1 MTGALF
7 ALTLGTAAELW
18 AGTKG
23 FDQAACDSAALASA
37 IRAQRPSAAV
47 HPWDPDARDASPGGR
62 AIRVRVVRE
71 RGVTHLDVTGAGA
84 AMSRVLPPVDDCK
97 RDVEIAA
104 LIVDNA
110 LDELRVSEAPE
121 VGSLAAPVPLRSR
134 LEVGAAVGG
143 GVEQG
148 PFGVVA
154 AVDVG
159 AVARYRFVELT
170 LDADVGLPS
179 SSGELP
185 NAPEQGFS
193 TVSATSLALELGI
206 GLAPRLGPGRA
217 SVDAVL
223 GLSLAFASASPVQQA
238 VLFRPA
244 SQTVSEGFGGLRLGY
259 VLDLPHSFFVGARVE
274 ERFAPAQTD
283 FGVAG
288 DSSIATRTWTF
299 NGLFLLGYRFL

>member
-1 MTGALF
+1 VTGALF

-62 AIRVRVVRE
+62 AIRVRVVR
-71 RGVTHLDVTGAGA
+71 GGGATHLDVTGAGA
-84 AMSRVLPPVDDCK
+84 AISRVLPPVDDCK

-134 LEVGAAVGG
+134 LEVGAAIGG
-143 GVEQG
+143 GIEQG

-179 SSGELP
+179 SSTLP
-185 NAPEQGFS
+185 NAPEAGS
-193 TVSATSLALELGI
+193 DSVAATSLGLELGI
-206 GLAPRLGPGRA
+206 GLAPRIGPGRA
-217 SVDAVL
+217 SVDALL
-223 GLSLAFASASPVQQA
+223 GLSVTFATASAATPTA
-238 VLFRPA
+238 ALFRPG

-259 VLDLPHSFFVGARVE
+259 VLDLPHSFYVGARVE

-288 DSSIATRTWTF
+288 DSREFTRTWTF
-299 NGLFLLGYRFL
+299 DGLFLLGYRFL

>member
-1 MTGALF
+1 VTGALF

-23 FDQAACDSAALASA
+23 FDEAACDSAALASA

-47 HPWDPDARDASPGGR
+47 HPWDPDARDASPAGR
-62 AIRVRVVRE
+62 AIRVRLVRE
-71 RGVTHLDVTGAGA
+71 GGATHLDVTGAGA
-84 AMSRVLPPVDDCK
+84 AISRVLPPVDDCK

-121 VGSLAAPVPLRSR
+121 VGSLAAPVPFRSR
-134 LEVGAAVGG
+134 VEVGAAVGG

-154 AVDVG
+154 AVDVSG
-159 AVARYRFVELT
+159 VARYRFVELT
-170 LDADVGLPS
+170 LDADVALPS
-179 SSGELP
+179 SSTTQ
-185 NAPEQGFS
+185 NFPEAGNDS
-193 TVSATSLALELGI
+193 VSATSLGLELGI
-206 GLAPRLGPGRA
+206 GLAPRIGPGRA
-217 SVDAVL
+217 SVDALL
-223 GLSLAFASASPVQQA
+223 GLSVTFATASAATGGA

-259 VLDLPHSFFVGARVE
+259 VLDLPHSFYAGARVE
-274 ERFAPAQTD
+274 ERFAPAQTK

-288 DSSIATRTWTF
+288 DAPATTQSWTF
-299 NGLFLLGYRFL
+299 QGLFLIGYRFL